1 MGDREQGAAPD
12 HPNVVAPPPGIHLAF
27 ILVGVAVQRGWAW
40 HIAPESG
47 VRFGLGLAL
56 VVGGHV
62 IVGLFFLTFHRAGQ
76 NPLPNTPSPA
86 VITGGL
92 YRFSRNPVYSA
103 NVVIHVGIAL
113 MLDNWWILLLLG
125 PAVAVMHYGVI
136 VREEAYLERTFG
148 EEYLRY
154 KNSVRRWV

>member
-1 MGDREQGAAPD
+1 MGNREQEVAPD
-12 HPNVVAPPPGIHLAF
+12 NPGVIAPPPGIHLAF
-27 ILVGVAVQRGWAW
+27 ILMGVAVQRGWAW
-40 HIAPESG
+40 HMAPESSL
-47 VRFGLGLAL
+47 RFALGLSL

-62 IVGLFFLTFHRAGQ
+62 IVALFFLTFRRAGQ

-86 VITGGL
+86 VISTGL

-103 NVVIHVGIAL
+103 NVVIHVGFAL
-113 MLDNWWILLLLG
+113 MLDNMWILLFLP
-125 PAVAVMHYGVI
+125 PAVVIMHYGVI
-136 VREEAYLERTFG
+136 VREEAYMERTFG